1 MIIISD
7 CNKDI
12 VIPAGLGDN
21 PGVVYETAGVKSL
34 NGETGDLK
42 IKTVNGN
49 ELLGEGN
56 IEIKGGVETVNG
68 ETGDVKIKTVNG
80 QSLMG
85 EGDVPVDV
93 GVETLNG
100 QKGDLKIKSVNG
112 AEMLGEGNVAIDTGV
127 ESLNGQKGALT
138 LKTVNGNELTGDG
151 NIEIQAGV
159 ESVNGET
166 GNVIVKSLK
175 YFDLATDNS
184 KEAYEEIAN
193 HWDDQKGYTGDFIFR
208 YKKGQSDFTF
218 DEIGYLKGH
227 SVFFSYLN
235 NAGAYDL
242 TGDIKC
248 FAIIIWYE
256 DGKCSLSTYEKDY
269 TFPKKVS
276 QLTNDSGYQTK
287 AEVDTAIENAVSGAG
302 SDDVIVLD
310 GLTQEE
316 RKAVYDKLD
325 KTKAP
330 NAVFIWE
337 NSPSF
342 NAFWEGDYAA
352 FDSFKVENKGLM
364 IHKWYLKPDGN
375 VSVEIEPYMYV
386 NSLFLNLRDHV
397 DENADF
403 NCDYYG
409 DYQQYMTTD
418 NTYPNSYYIKLPNG
432 IGDTNK
438 YIFTPVTVVKDG
450 PYDHKG
456 IRIQFTANEKL
467 YTYLHGDADGKW
479 LFESAKPITGGGA
492 TNALTYKQITNE
504 NRQEVYDDVKA
515 HWSDASGY
523 TGNYVY
529 FYQKDKDQIIFDEV
543 KFENN
548 EAYFNSA
555 AINYTSGQVHNP
567 LIRLLCCIIRPEES
581 MELAENKR
589 VISDINGMR
598 YICGGVINDGDSIS
612 FTTNNYGDGY
622 DIYES
627 TNTGGRDGM
636 FDAQFENGIGGYK
649 GNTPANIFTD
659 GTDVFMAFD
668 VVDNHY
674 VYKKVD
680 NSWAFVSKTK
690 IGGVQSSE
698 VSNIKVLTQAEYDA
712 LTAKDENVLYCI
724 KG

>member
-1 MIIISD
+1 MIVISD
-7 CNKDI
+7 CSKDI

-21 PGVVYETAGVKSL
+21 AGVVYETAGVKSL

-49 ELLGEGN
+49 DLLGDGN

-100 QKGDLKIKSVNG
+100 QKGNLKIKSVNG

-151 NIEIQAGV
+151 NIEIKAGV

-193 HWDDQKGYTGDFIFR
+193 HWDNQKGYTGDFIFR

-235 NAGAYDL
+235 NVGAYDL

-256 DGKCSLSTYEKDY
+256 DGKCSLSTYENDY

-302 SDDVIVLD
+302 SDNVIVLD
-310 GLTQEE
+310 GLSQEE
-316 RKAVYDKLD
+316 RKAIHDKLD
-325 KTKAP
+325 LTKPLVKSFMYEGKISVCAWDSGGGNVKFLTFGNNYDGIQVKRYNFAPDGWLGEDNRGHTYTNSVLFSLGTQVEESGYFDADYIGNFYDYVVRPYTRP
-330 NAVFIWE
+330 NAAFI
-337 NSPSF
+337 
-342 NAFWEGDYAA
+342 
-352 FDSFKVENKGLM
+352 
-364 IHKWYLKPDGN
+364 
-375 VSVEIEPYMYV
+375 
-386 NSLFLNLRDHV
+386 NL
-397 DENADF
+397 A
-403 NCDYYG
+403 
-409 DYQQYMTTD
+409 
-418 NTYPNSYYIKLPNG
+418 KG
-432 IGDTNK
+432 IGDSTQPI
-438 YIFTPVTVVKDG
+438 YAPVSFSVPEDG
-450 PYDHKG
+450 KNV
-456 IRIQFTANEKL
+456 RIQFIANEKL
-467 YTYLHGDADGKW
+467 YTFIIDAEQQNRW
-479 LFESAKPITGGGA
+479 HFESAKP
-492 TNALTYKQITNE
+492 
-504 NRQEVYDDVKA
+504 
-515 HWSDASGY
+515 
-523 TGNYVY
+523 
-529 FYQKDKDQIIFDEV
+529 
-543 KFENN
+543 
-548 EAYFNSA
+548 
-555 AINYTSGQVHNP
+555 
-567 LIRLLCCIIRPEES
+567 
-581 MELAENKR
+581 
-589 VISDINGMR
+589 
-598 YICGGVINDGDSIS
+598 
-612 FTTNNYGDGY
+612 
-622 DIYES
+622 
-627 TNTGGRDGM
+627 
-636 FDAQFENGIGGYK
+636 
-649 GNTPANIFTD
+649 
-659 GTDVFMAFD
+659 
-668 VVDNHY
+668 
-674 VYKKVD
+674 
-680 NSWAFVSKTK
+680 

-698 VSNIKVLTQAEYDA
+698 VANIKVLTQSEYDA
-712 LTAKDENVLYCI
+712 LTTKDENVLYCI

>member
-7 CNKDI
+7 CSKNI

-49 ELLGEGN
+49 
-56 IEIKGGVETVNG
+56 
-68 ETGDVKIKTVNG
+68 D
-80 QSLMG
+80 
-85 EGDVPVDV
+85 
-93 GVETLNG
+93 
-100 QKGDLKIKSVNG
+100 
-112 AEMLGEGNVAIDTGV
+112 MLGEGNVAIDTGV

-151 NIEIQAGV
+151 NIEIKAGV

-235 NAGAYDL
+235 NVGAYDL

-256 DGKCSLSTYEKDY
+256 DGKCSLSTYENNY

-287 AEVDTAIENAVSGAG
+287 AEVDTAIENAVSGGSTG
-302 SDDVIVLD
+302 SDNVIVLD
-310 GLTQEE
+310 NLSQEE
-316 RKAVYDKLD
+316 RKAIHDKLD
-325 KTKAP
+325 LTKPLVKPFMYEGKISVCAWDSGGGNVKFLTFGNNYDGIQVKRYNFAPDGWLGEDNRGHTYTNSVLFSLGTHVEESGYFDADYIGNFYDYIVRPYTRP
-330 NAVFIWE
+330 NAAFI
-337 NSPSF
+337 
-342 NAFWEGDYAA
+342 
-352 FDSFKVENKGLM
+352 
-364 IHKWYLKPDGN
+364 
-375 VSVEIEPYMYV
+375 
-386 NSLFLNLRDHV
+386 NL
-397 DENADF
+397 E
-403 NCDYYG
+403 
-409 DYQQYMTTD
+409 
-418 NTYPNSYYIKLPNG
+418 KG
-432 IGDTNK
+432 IGDSTQPI
-438 YIFTPVTVVKDG
+438 YAPVSVSVPTLGEARNV
-450 PYDHKG
+450 
-456 IRIQFTANEKL
+456 RIQFIANEKL
-467 YTYLHGDADGKW
+467 YTFIIDAEQENRW
-479 LFESAKPITGGGA
+479 HFESAEPITGGGA

-515 HWSDASGY
+515 HWSDVSGY

-548 EAYFNSA
+548 IAFFNSA

-567 LIRLLCCIIRPEES
+567 LIRLLCCIVRAEGNV
-581 MELAENKR
+581 ELAENNR

-612 FTTNNYGDGY
+612 FRTNSYGDGY
-622 DIYES
+622 DIYNS

-636 FDAQFENGIGGYK
+636 FDAQFENGIDGYK

-668 VVDNHY
+668 VVDFHY
-674 VYKKVD
+674 VYKVQTD
-680 NSWAFVSKTK
+680 GTWAFVSKTK

-698 VSNIKVLTQAEYDA
+698 VSNIKVLSQAEYDG

>member
-1 MIIISD
+1 MIVISD
-7 CNKDI
+7 CSKDI

-21 PGVVYETAGVKSL
+21 PGVVYDVAGVKSL
-34 NGETGDLK
+34 
-42 IKTVNGN
+42 
-49 ELLGEGN
+49 
-56 IEIKGGVETVNG
+56 NG

-100 QKGDLKIKSVNG
+100 QKG
-112 AEMLGEGNVAIDTGV
+112 
-127 ESLNGQKGALT
+127 ALT

-151 NIEIQAGV
+151 NIEIKAGV

-242 TGDIKC
+242 SGDIKC

-256 DGKCSLSTYEKDY
+256 DGKCSLSTYENDY

-302 SDDVIVLD
+302 SDNVIVLD

-330 NAVFIWE
+330 NEVIVYEGKTSVKAWFEDNDLKFITFE
-337 NSPSF
+337 STYNGLRVNMFALSNEGNLNFEDRGMTYTNSVLMHLSSHVEESGYFECMYIGNFFEYILRPYTRP
-342 NAFWEGDYAA
+342 NACF
-352 FDSFKVENKGLM
+352 
-364 IHKWYLKPDGN
+364 I
-375 VSVEIEPYMYV
+375 
-386 NSLFLNLRDHV
+386 NL
-397 DENADF
+397 E
-403 NCDYYG
+403 
-409 DYQQYMTTD
+409 
-418 NTYPNSYYIKLPNG
+418 KG
-432 IGDTNK
+432 IGDSTRPIYAPVSTLVEK
-438 YIFTPVTVVKDG
+438 YGDG
-450 PYDHKG
+450 NNM
-456 IRIQFTANEKL
+456 RIQFFANEKL
-467 YTYLHGDADGKW
+467 YTFLNDPKQENKW
-479 LFESAKPITGGGA
+479 LFESAKPITG
-492 TNALTYKQITNE
+492 
-504 NRQEVYDDVKA
+504 
-515 HWSDASGY
+515 
-523 TGNYVY
+523 
-529 FYQKDKDQIIFDEV
+529 
-543 KFENN
+543 
-548 EAYFNSA
+548 
-555 AINYTSGQVHNP
+555 
-567 LIRLLCCIIRPEES
+567 
-581 MELAENKR
+581 
-589 VISDINGMR
+589 
-598 YICGGVINDGDSIS
+598 
-612 FTTNNYGDGY
+612 
-622 DIYES
+622 
-627 TNTGGRDGM
+627 
-636 FDAQFENGIGGYK
+636 
-649 GNTPANIFTD
+649 
-659 GTDVFMAFD
+659 
-668 VVDNHY
+668 
-674 VYKKVD
+674 
-680 NSWAFVSKTK
+680 
-690 IGGVQSSE
+690 GGVQSSE

-712 LTAKDENVLYCI
+712 LTTKDENVLYCI